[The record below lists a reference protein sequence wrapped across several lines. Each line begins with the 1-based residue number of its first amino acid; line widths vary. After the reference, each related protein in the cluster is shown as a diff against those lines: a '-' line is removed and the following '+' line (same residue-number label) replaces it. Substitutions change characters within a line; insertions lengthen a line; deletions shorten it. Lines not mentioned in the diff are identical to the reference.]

1 MYILYP
7 ICSIAWITYAIL
19 LIFEKTPIIE
29 VIGIAIA
36 ESLSMILA
44 IYILIVKLSNLHQ
57 AKKQHMTEI
66 EWYKSYSKQKR
77 EKQQLKALGINSELD
92 LKNFQEHQQ
101 YLSKIIDQLAQ
112 EHPNIVDDRIT
123 SSKQYRKTVNK
134 TIPSISKRLDHF
146 KNVATNAEMAHTIS
160 LIYLD
165 MYQGK
170 IG

>member
-66 EWYKSYSKQKR
+66 E
-77 EKQQLKALGINSELD
+77 
-92 LKNFQEHQQ
+92 
-101 YLSKIIDQLAQ
+101 
-112 EHPNIVDDRIT
+112 
-123 SSKQYRKTVNK
+123 
-134 TIPSISKRLDHF
+134 
-146 KNVATNAEMAHTIS
+146 
-160 LIYLD
+160 
-165 MYQGK
+165 
-170 IG
+170 